1 MVAYVVDA
9 ARAAADEVV
18 VVSRGALAARLER
31 VLSPEVRVLRD
42 GSRVQSP
49 IVGLATGA
57 RSVRA
62 PYVAALACDLPLLRP
77 EILVRLFS
85 CAAGRDAAIPRW
97 PNHQI
102 EPLVAVYRR
111 RALLAAARV
120 AVRARTLANTD
131 MINRLRDV
139 RYVSMQTLR
148 REDPGLRSFTNVNT
162 PEDLSRAERL

>member
-1 MVAYVVDA
+1 MAYVVDA

-18 VVSRGALAARLER
+18 VVSRGALAAQLER
-31 VLSPEVRVLRD
+31 LLAPEVRVLRD

-49 IVGLATGA
+49 LVGLAAGA
-57 RSVRA
+57 RALQA

-77 EILVRLFS
+77 EVLLRLFTY
-85 CAAGRDAAIPRW
+85 AMGRDAAIPRW
-97 PNHQI
+97 PNRQI

-111 RALLAAARV
+111 RALLAGARA

-131 MINRLRDV
+131 MIDRLRDV

-148 REDPGLRSFTNVNT
+148 REDRGLRSFTNVNT
-162 PEDLSRAERL
+162 PGDLSRAERM